1 MTVTANARRIFFGL
15 QLVWCLGVCHLAN
28 AASLERDL
36 GEGLSYLRVHVLPAD
51 LPAADVKPGPIVL
64 DLRFTLAESEAV
76 TSLKAW
82 LEARA
87 TEKTPVFILI
97 NADTALAL
105 RSHIKDVED
114 QPGVISIGRP
124 SPEVTPDLE
133 IETNATQERAAYEA
147 LEKNTSVDALV
158 RENTDKTRIDEAS
171 IMQARAEETDGPD
184 EFFAPAR
191 RRADETKS
199 DSPPP
204 ALIDRALQ
212 RAIQLHRAL
221 LALKRL

>member
-1 MTVTANARRIFFGL
+1 MTAIPNARRFFFWF
-15 QLVWCLGVCHLAN
+15 QIIWCVGTCHLAK
-28 AASLERDL
+28 AAAVERDL
-36 GEGLSYLRVHVLPAD
+36 GEGLKYLRVHVLPAD
-51 LPAADVKPGPIVL
+51 LPAAEVKAGPIVL
-64 DLRFTLAESEAV
+64 DLRFTLAESDAA
-76 TSLKAW
+76 TSLKGW
-82 LEARA
+82 LQARA
-87 TEKTPVFILI
+87 TEKTPVFVLI

-105 RSHIKDVED
+105 RNQFKELED
-114 QPGVISIGRP
+114 LPGVISIGRS
-124 SPEVTPDLE
+124 SPEVTPDIE

-147 LEKNTSVDALV
+147 LEKNTAVDALV
-158 RENTDKTRIDEAS
+158 RENTGKSRIDEAS

-191 RRADETKS
+191 PKPDDTKP

>member
-1 MTVTANARRIFFGL
+1 MTATPNARRLFFWF
-15 QLVWCLGVCHLAN
+15 QLIWCMGACHLAN
-28 AASLERDL
+28 AAPVERDL
-36 GEGLSYLRVHVLPAD
+36 GEGLRYFRVHVLPAD
-51 LPAADVKPGPIVL
+51 LPAAEVKAGPIVL
-64 DLRFTLAESEAV
+64 DLRFTLAESDAA

-82 LEARA
+82 LHTRA

-105 RSHIKDVED
+105 RNQFKDVED
-114 QPGVISIGRP
+114 LPGVISIGRP
-124 SPEVTPDLE
+124 SSEVTPDIE

-147 LEKNTSVDALV
+147 LEKNIAVDALV
-158 RENTDKTRIDEAS
+158 RENTGKSRIDEAS

-191 RRADETKS
+191 PKSNDTES